1 MDRLTPGDDTKVRS
15 RAARV
20 EKLLRVVCGDAEFPL
35 FVSDD
40 ATVFDVCS
48 LLETD
53 IVARLAGSYGAA
65 PQSSDLHEPIWRLV
79 DLLDP
84 DA

>member
-1 MDRLTPGDDTKVRS
+1 MDRLAPGDDTNVRS

-20 EKLLRVVCGDAEFPL
+20 EKLLRIVCGDAEFPL

-48 LLETD
+48 LLEAD
-53 IVARLAGSYGAA
+53 IVAKLAECYGIA
-65 PQSSDLHEPIWRLV
+65 PKSSDLHEPIWRLV
-79 DLLDP
+79 DLLDR